1 MTITIKRLHYHIF
14 PFLGPVFP
22 TDSFTQMAFVE
33 ILNIILT
40 SNNIVDV
47 NRMLIGRNVNPVFGS
62 LSGHF
67 RWSYAN
73 DHFTLW
79 QRMEY
84 NSPVCFGQRI
94 FSIHFG
100 MLASRDRK
108 RDNMVMN

>member
-1 MTITIKRLHYHIF
+1 MTITIKRQTLMNIN
-14 PFLGPVFP
+14 FLGPVLP

-40 SNNIVDV
+40 SDNIVDV
-47 NRMLIGRNVNPVFGS
+47 YRMLIGRNVNPVFGS

-79 QRMEY
+79 QRLEY
-84 NSPVCFGQRI
+84 NSPICFGQRI

-108 RDNMVMN
+108 RNNMTFN

>member
-1 MTITIKRLHYHIF
+1 MTITIKNYTLMNIN
-14 PFLGPVFP
+14 FLGPVFP
-22 TDSFTQMAFVE
+22 TDCFTQMAFVE

-40 SNNIVDV
+40 SKNIVDV
-47 NRMLIGRNVNPVFGS
+47 NRMLIGRNVNPSFGS

-84 NSPVCFGQRI
+84 NSPVCFGQRV
-94 FSIHFG
+94 FSIHFA
-100 MLASRDRK
+100 MLAGRDREE
-108 RDNMVMN
+108 NGLTFN

>member
-1 MTITIKRLHYHIF
+1 MNIN
-14 PFLGPVFP
+14 FLGPVLP

-40 SNNIVDV
+40 SDNIVDV
-47 NRMLIGRNVNPVFGS
+47 NRMLIGRNVNPTFGS

-84 NSPVCFGQRI
+84 NSPICFGPHIQHPFRYA
-94 FSIHFG
+94 G
-100 MLASRDRK
+100 KPRQEK
-108 RDNMVMN
+108 EQYDNELKTYIST